1 MTHRNARTT
10 VRVRIELCRMIDAG
24 VPVARAAARCGTS
37 RQTAYKWLERW
48 RAGDRELRDRS
59 SRPCRMPR
67 LTPRE
72 VAQVVLDARAAT
84 GFGPAVLCGYLGI
97 AASTIWKIL
106 RRAGVSRLPRQER
119 EPANRYERERPGE
132 LVHVDV
138 KKLGRVGA
146 VPGKRIVGAAN
157 KAHDLARKGHGWDY
171 VQICIDDR
179 TRLKHAVIMEDETSA
194 SCIAAFEQSATW
206 FAQNGIHIERVM
218 TDNGAP
224 YKKRWREALQANG
237 MEARYTRPYRPQ
249 TNGKAER
256 AIRTRLAEWAY
267 AKPFTS
273 NAARCAALP
282 QYLDH
287 YNTRRYH
294 TSCKSTPWQRA
305 ASDLARVN
313 NVRGHY
319 T

>member
-1 MTHRNARTT
+1 
-10 VRVRIELCRMIDAG
+10 
-24 VPVARAAARCGTS
+24 
-37 RQTAYKWLERW
+37 
-48 RAGDRELRDRS
+48 
-59 SRPCRMPR
+59 
-67 LTPRE
+67 
-72 VAQVVLDARAAT
+72 VAQVVLEAREAT

-146 VPGKRIVGAAN
+146 VPGKRIVGHAN
-157 KAHDLARKGHGWDY
+157 RAHDKARKGHGWDY

-179 TRLKHAVIMEDETSA
+179 TRLKHAVIMEDETSE

-206 FAQNGIHIERVM
+206 FARNGIQIERVM

-237 MEARYTRPYRPQ
+237 MQARYTRPYRPQ

-256 AIRTRLAEWAY
+256 AIRTMLAEWAY

-319 T
+319 N